1 MFKVFCLLFLN
12 FMHVGDLPIH
22 VHILAPVP
30 GAYRVQEGMAFLGT
44 RVSLYVSA
52 GIEPRSLEDQ
62 LVLLTINH

>member
-22 VHILAPVP
+22 VHILAHVP
-30 GAYRVQEGMAFLGT
+30 GAYRVQEGMTFLGT

-52 GIEPRSLEDQ
+52 G
-62 LVLLTINH
+62 N